1 MNSKTFKDKSTLA
14 KPDLSSASW
23 GFVLRFLCSN
33 DTNLSFP
40 YLVGS
45 LQGTL
50 YKLMG
55 SGTYGKDR
63 IHLIETPCDSDDTY
77 SLTISEA
84 GGSSTEVGIVLRP
97 LPWQSTSHWS
107 VVPDL
112 REQEHRLGQGVHVDA
127 VDVTA
132 PNMHRKTPN
141 RKNMLCTE
149 SRDRP

>member
-1 MNSKTFKDKSTLA
+1 MKSQTFKDIESLRWQNQISL
-14 KPDLSSASW
+14 PLN
-23 GFVLRFLCSN
+23 VLRFFYSN

-50 YKLMG
+50 YKLNRR
-55 SGTYGKDR
+55 GTYGWGR
-63 IHLIETPCDSDDTY
+63 IHLIETLCDSDDTY
-77 SLTISEA
+77 NLTISEA

>member
-1 MNSKTFKDKSTLA
+1 MF
-14 KPDLSSASW
+14 SASW
-23 GFVLRFLCSN
+23 GFVLRFLYSN

-45 LQGTL
+45 LQSTL

-63 IHLIETPCDSDDTY
+63 IHLIETLCDSDDTY